1 MSKYRIQFKI
11 ESNTRYKL
19 YNIWEKI
26 QMQIYN
32 SIEEGVKEDIY
43 MSGVDTGGLKY
54 DLKIIKGERK
64 E

>member
-1 MSKYRIQFKI
+1 
-11 ESNTRYKL
+11 
-19 YNIWEKI
+19 
-26 QMQIYN
+26 MQIYN